1 MAERLPA
8 APSHLSRRAQGLWRR
23 IVREF
28 LLAPHQL
35 ELLRRACEASDRADE
50 ARKLIKRDGL
60 TTTDRYGQVKPHPAV
75 NIERDARLAL
85 ARLLRDLALSPEE
98 PEEARPPRVGSVET
112 PVARLRAVEGRS

>member
-8 APSHLSRRAQGLWRR
+8 APSHLSQRAQGLWRK

-28 LLAPHQL
+28 LLAPHQF

-50 ARKLIKRDGL
+50 ARKLIKREGL

-85 ARLLRDLALSPEE
+85 ARLLRDLALE
-98 PEEARPPRVGSVET
+98 PEESEDVRPARAGSVET
-112 PVARLRAVEGRS
+112 PRLRAVGGS